1 MVWGFARLVQVF
13 ERQMTKIGK
22 GYWKSHLMSV
32 MLKVWVTKQYMFW
45 SIRMGV
51 E

>member
-1 MVWGFARLVQVF
+1 MVQVF

-32 MLKVWVTKQYMFW
+32 MLKVWVTNKYMFW
-45 SIRMGV
+45 EHQNGR
-51 E
+51 